1 MRKIKIVKSVNF
13 AKKIKIA
20 ELVTPTK
27 NVVFVPIEYIS
38 TSVSIL
44 VKFDCDSFL
53 VESVEFVESVKN
65 SLF

>member
-1 MRKIKIVKSVNF
+1 VRKIKIVKSVNF
-13 AKKIKIA
+13 SKKIKIA

-27 NVVFVPIEYIS
+27 NVVSVPIEYIS
-38 TSVSIL
+38 ASVSIPI
-44 VKFDCDSFL
+44 KFDCDSFL